1 MASICGR
8 DLQWMKEDSFH
19 PLFPCQS
26 TSHRFAMGLKSGLCG
41 SKFKCENELSCSW
54 NQFPTIAQIIT
65 LSQEACR
72 VRASVA
78 VPSPVQQKDPQI
90 ITLSQEACRVG
101 TVHGGCSASSASS
114 SNLDATIMLEE
125 SNSGLI

>member
-26 TSHRFAMGLKSGLCG
+26 TSNRFAMGLKSGLCG

-54 NQFPTIAQIIT
+54 NQLPTIA
-65 LSQEACR
+65 
-72 VRASVA
+72 
-78 VPSPVQQKDPQI
+78 QI

-114 SNLDATIMLEE
+114 SNLDATIMVEE
-125 SNSGLI
+125 SNSRLI